1 MPRGKDLV
9 GLGLHHLLTSAPCS
23 FLRRRWEVGRIAPVL
38 WLLAFTCLVDLTFHI
53 WQSDTLGRGGVG

>member
-23 FLRRRWEVGRIAPVL
+23 FLRRVP
-38 WLLAFTCLVDLTFHI
+38 WLGGEGSPSGLALSIYLF
-53 WQSDTLGRGGVG
+53 S